1 MSAHSSPDPESF
13 ERLLASAFVLQESLM
28 GTFSLSDIVEA
39 RHLIA
44 TGKLDANGAMRLIA
58 DHARKV
64 ANATGVAVGLLK
76 GNQLVYGAGS
86 GSAVACVGQHVMATL
101 SIPASREARGEI
113 LRVENTEAD
122 ARIEAAICRQF
133 GAQALLMLPI
143 YHDRVVA
150 GVLQVLF
157 SEAHVFQDRE
167 VRTYRLMAE
176 AIGDAL
182 SPAARLE
189 YNQLKETTGTELPA
203 IPKVAEQIASQT
215 QNFLNHNASPTS
227 NHAMCRPPG
236 AAIAKPAELR
246 SYRAKPIGDAI
257 KIAHR
262 SKRNFL
268 YMRTCKVAGAGLAVV
283 LVIAGWIAFSYRRP
297 ASPLAS
303 SKPVAADKD
312 ASRRPSASVLPK
324 GAGEVAR
331 STGVST
337 RENELDST
345 ADDVT
350 VRYLTSKPP
359 LQRVQIR
366 SSQVDYVSED
376 VTVRYF
382 TPKTALQRVRVGDR
396 EVDYVSEDVTVR
408 HFTLKPAVSLPR

>member
-1 MSAHSSPDPESF
+1 
-13 ERLLASAFVLQESLM
+13 M
-28 GTFSLSDIVEA
+28 GTLSLSDIVEA
-39 RHLIA
+39 RYLIA

-101 SIPASREARGEI
+101 SIPASMGARGEI

-176 AIGDAL
+176 VIGDAL
-182 SPAARLE
+182 SAAARLE
-189 YNQLKETTGTELPA
+189 YNQLKETTGRELPA
-203 IPKVAEQIASQT
+203 IPQVAEQIASQT
-215 QNFLNHNASPTS
+215 QRFLDHNASPTS

-236 AAIAKPAELR
+236 AAIAKPEELR
-246 SYRAKPIGDAI
+246 SYRAKPVGDAI

-268 YMRTCKVAGAGLAVV
+268 HVHTRKVAGAALAVV
-283 LVIAGWIAFSYRRP
+283 LVIASWIAFSYRRP
-297 ASPLAS
+297 ASPLAAARQRS
-303 SKPVAADKD
+303 NTLEPQVALVRTKLAAEDKD
-312 ASRRPSASVLPK
+312 ASRRKSASVLPK
-324 GAGEVAR
+324 GAGEAVR
-331 STGVST
+331 STRLST

-382 TPKTALQRVRVGDR
+382 TPKTALQRVRVGDH

-408 HFTLKPAVSLPR
+408 HFTPKLAVTPPR